1 MNDKE
6 KTYSVDFSAEG
17 IWSYIEAG
25 TKAAKILHDLEAAIN
40 SKDKKGGFCVDD
52 LEVPLSAII
61 ALSQRIREGIE
72 DIGIENLP
80 DRSLNTVN

>member
-6 KTYSVDFSAEG
+6 KIYSVDFSGEG
-17 IWSYIEAG
+17 IWGYIEAG

-40 SKDKKGGFCVDD
+40 SKDMKGGFCVDD
-52 LEVPLSAII
+52 LQVPLSAII
-61 ALSQRIREGIE
+61 ALSQRMIE

-80 DRSLNTVN
+80 ERNLNAIN

>member
-1 MNDKE
+1 MNNQE
-6 KTYSVDFSAEG
+6 KTYSVDFSGEG

-52 LEVPLSAII
+52 LQVPLSAII
-61 ALSQRIREGIE
+61 ALSERMIE

-80 DRSLNTVN
+80 NRSLNTVN